1 MWDLAGGKL
10 LPLIQIRG
18 DDFGSGIWL
27 ADLVLQSKIQNPKS
41 KIEFMGSTKHEKSFV
56 DFEQPY
62 EQNVVGLKGVVYF
75 GVGLVLLIIIT
86 FALMW
91 ALLNVL
97 KENSIPEKGT
107 SGPMARSEIERL
119 PPEPRLQVAPGFGV
133 ESQNGRVNMELKA
146 PQSEYRELKKQWA
159 EIWEYGAKDAKTG
172 AVSSM
177 PIDTAKEKFLE
188 QAVKARSGQ
197 EAEQQTLRSKMYFT
211 DSSSGRRA
219 TERRR

>member
-1 MWDLAGGKL
+1 
-10 LPLIQIRG
+10 
-18 DDFGSGIWL
+18 
-27 ADLVLQSKIQNPKS
+27 
-41 KIEFMGSTKHEKSFV
+41 MGSTKHEKSFV

-107 SGPMARSEIERL
+107 SGPMAQSEIERL
-119 PPEPRLQVAPGFGV
+119 PPEPRLQAAPGFGV
-133 ESQNGRVNMELKA
+133 EAQDGRVNMELKA
-146 PQSEYRELKKQWA
+146 PQSEYRELRKQWA
-159 EIWEYGAKDAKTG
+159 ETWEHGAKDAKTG
-172 AVSSM
+172 AISSM
-177 PIDTAKEKFLE
+177 PIDAAKEKFLE